1 MSDARQTETKI
12 NQTSRSQNPRAQ
24 RCVPRKVRIETL
36 VPRFGDRDAKAFCH
50 RHNPLIGFWSCDPFL
65 FRGILVATSCLR
77 SGSPLPR
84 MDQARASRA
93 SLVVFAQ
100 AAPEWSSETLG
111 SDLSL
116 HCSSPKRAFMLNQR
130 INGDWVFPVEEST
143 RIRAQ
148 VHAGPREGS
157 LREGAR
163 DTFHP
168 WPRCSG
174 TNSHFSHE
182 KPSIK
187 REIGVDFSRHNLE
200 EVARPFFHS

>member
-1 MSDARQTETKI
+1 LQ
-12 NQTSRSQNPRAQ
+12 
-24 RCVPRKVRIETL
+24 
-36 VPRFGDRDAKAFCH
+36 
-50 RHNPLIGFWSCDPFL
+50 PFP
-65 FRGILVATSCLR
+65 FIRILVATSCLR

-100 AAPEWSSETLG
+100 VAAEWSSETLG
-111 SDLSL
+111 SDLSQ
-116 HCSSPKRAFMLNQR
+116 HESSPKRAFVLNQR

-148 VHAGPREGS
+148 FAQDPAKGL

-163 DTFHP
+163 DTFHL
-168 WPRCSG
+168 WPRCPG
-174 TNSHFSHE
+174 TNSHLSHE

-187 REIGVDFSRHNLE
+187 REIGVGFSRHNLE
-200 EVARPFFHS
+200 EATRLSFHS